1 MDTPDNSAARA
12 VASAPSRW
20 GRFVAA
26 LAADRKR
33 VYWILILFLAALIV
47 RLHWNLIVHP
57 LGQFL
62 YSDMKGYWGRAD
74 RILDNPLSTREYDA
88 FFPFGTAWLV
98 TAIKFV
104 FGRDNIGAFSVIYAI
119 FGATIVGLSYSLVD
133 RVIGE
138 RARWVA
144 PAVGVFLVLYY
155 PMIAIGGYVLSELP
169 FSLCMVTCIYLLL
182 RLVEGGRARTAWVL
196 GLALGVCSLIRP
208 QMIMHVALVGL
219 FWLAARWRHRKDPEQ
234 SPYAKL
240 TWGHIGRIAVPLLL
254 LLMMAS
260 IRFHVHTGRYGLISE
275 NSSINLIFGRCHNKG
290 LYARKDNKGHGTV
303 RFSPPPLIQFENYSA
318 AYPDALIRTRSIWG
332 DYPGDIEDVPG
343 FDIDAYGCTKRNC
356 PLPGSE
362 IEYRGYV
369 GDRKIHR
376 RIVRECIERGGV
388 GRQLYFTLTHWVLL
402 WRHNLMWPDQANP
415 RPRSTKPGEGW
426 RPRQELW
433 ARIHRGLLMVPALLA
448 LGFVFVPRRRP
459 ISALIAL
466 NLWALLIVTGIWI
479 GGVRFRVPYDPVII
493 MLAGLA
499 YGEAWLKLRA
509 WRERRRARKASKAG
523 AAARIAEHRAHEA
536 GVRGAV
542 AEQTAE
548 TSAALDSGEAAP

>member
-1 MDTPDNSAARA
+1 MDDALESRPSAWARL
-12 VASAPSRW
+12 VAY
-20 GRFVAA
+20 F
-26 LAADRKR
+26 AADRR
-33 VYWILILFLAALIV
+33 RRYWMLVLFIAALIV
-47 RLHWNLIVHP
+47 RLNWNLVVHP
-57 LGQFL
+57 LGEYL

-74 RILDNPLSTREYDA
+74 KILDSPFSVREYDA

-104 FGRDNIGAFSVIYAI
+104 FGRDNIAAFSVIYAL
-119 FGATIVGLSYSLVD
+119 FGATIVALSYAIVD

-138 RARWVA
+138 RAAWVA
-144 PAVGVFLVLYY
+144 PAVGVLLIFYY
-155 PMIAIGGYVLSELP
+155 PMVAIGGYVLSELP
-169 FSLCMVTCIYLLL
+169 FSLCMVTAIYLLV
-182 RLVEGGRARTAWVL
+182 RLVEEGRPRQAWLLGLVL
-196 GLALGVCSLIRP
+196 GMCSLIRP

-219 FWLAARWRHRKDPEQ
+219 FWLAARWRHRKQPELN
-234 SPYAKL
+234 PYAKL
-240 TWGHIGRIAVPLLL
+240 RWAHIGYIAVPLLL
-254 LLMMAS
+254 LLTMAS

-290 LYARKDNKGHGTV
+290 LYARRDGAGHGTV
-303 RFSPPPLIQFENYSA
+303 RFSPPPLIQFENFSA

-332 DYPGDIEDVPG
+332 EYPGDIEDVPG
-343 FDIDAYGCTKRNC
+343 FDIDAYGCTKRKC

-388 GRQLYFTLTHWVLL
+388 GRQLYFSLTHWVLL

-415 RPRSTKPGEGW
+415 KPRSLTDSEGW
-426 RPRQELW
+426 RYRQELW

-448 LGFVFVPRRRP
+448 LGFVFVPSRRP
-459 ISALIAL
+459 KSALIAL

-493 MLAGLA
+493 MLAGLM
-499 YGEAWLKLRA
+499 YGEAWLGLRA
-509 WRERRRARKASKAG
+509 WRARRRARASG
-523 AAARIAEHRAHEA
+523 AA
-536 GVRGAV
+536 
-542 AEQTAE
+542 
-548 TSAALDSGEAAP
+548 SS